1 MPGPESFIF
10 WLNTGCLGAQG
21 LLQLGFSARVLGGR
35 QRAWHAVLYLAVLFL
50 ANAAAGRLG
59 LPFWA
64 EAGLQLALLYGAN
77 RVLLRAERPGAALAA
92 ALAVYILQLAF
103 GLIGS
108 LETLL
113 FPSVA
118 GGPALCGLLLAA
130 SAAALA
136 LGAACCCLAA
146 RALGLIPRARAFWLL
161 LMPVLFLF
169 AAETYV
175 MQTAYTEA
183 VYSTDT
189 ACLWAQAGRY
199 TALLF
204 LQALGLGA
212 LLCTLATWRGVCRG
226 FESEAALRAERQA
239 AAAQKGYLAE
249 ARARYEQTSAL
260 RHDWQNHLTVLD
272 GLLAGGRVKEG
283 REYLQKLKASAAALS
298 PPCRTGSPVVDI
310 LLSEKLGLAKA
321 QGIAAEI
328 SLALPEKCGVDET
341 DLAVLFANA
350 LDNALAA
357 CRAMAGERWIKVTGR
372 RQGAFLA
379 LSFENTCAEGPMP
392 PAGTG
397 LGNIQAVA
405 RRYHGTALAEKSGGC
420 FRLDVLL
427 DLSRTGAGS
436 PV

>member
-35 QRAWHAVLYLAVLFL
+35 QRAWHAVLYLAALFL
-50 ANAAAGRLG
+50 AN
-59 LPFWA
+59 
-64 EAGLQLALLYGAN
+64 
-77 RVLLRAERPGAALAA
+77 
-92 ALAVYILQLAF
+92 
-103 GLIGS
+103 
-108 LETLL
+108 
-113 FPSVA
+113 
-118 GGPALCGLLLAA
+118 
-130 SAAALA
+130 
-136 LGAACCCLAA
+136 
-146 RALGLIPRARAFWLL
+146 
-161 LMPVLFLF
+161 
-169 AAETYV
+169 
-175 MQTAYTEA
+175 
-183 VYSTDT
+183 
-189 ACLWAQAGRY
+189 
-199 TALLF
+199 
-204 LQALGLGA
+204 
-212 LLCTLATWRGVCRG
+212 
-226 FESEAALRAERQA
+226 

-298 PPCRTGSPVVDI
+298 PSCRTGSPVVDI

-379 LSFENTCAEGPMP
+379 LSFENTCAEGPTP